1 MNNRQ
6 GAARLVALL
15 MHSRDQAHVY
25 HLLTR
30 SYAQHK
36 ALGKYYEKIVELFD
50 DYAEA
55 YMGRYGRFRAFS
67 VNSRLN
73 RDPRKAALYF
83 RQLNAKIRALKTPSD
98 SYLRNILDEIK
109 ALIRK
114 TQYMLTLK

>member
-1 MNNRQ
+1 MNRNQ
-6 GAARLVALL
+6 GASRLVALL

-25 HLLTR
+25 HLLTK

-36 ALGKYYEKIVELFD
+36 ALGKYYEKITELFD
-50 DYAEA
+50 DYSEA

-67 VNSRLN
+67 INSRVN
-73 RDPRKAALYF
+73 KDPRKAALYF
-83 RQLNAKIRALKTPSD
+83 RQLNTKIRMLKTPSD
-98 SYLRNILDEIK
+98 SYLRNILDEIR

>member
-1 MNNRQ
+1 MSQ

-25 HLLTR
+25 HLMTR

-36 ALGKYYEKIVELFD
+36 ALGKYYEKITELFD
-50 DYAEA
+50 DYSEA
-55 YMGRYGRFRAFS
+55 YMGKYGRFRAFS

-83 RQLNAKIRALKTPSD
+83 RKLNSKIRTLKTPTD

>member
-1 MNNRQ
+1 MNRSQ
-6 GAARLVALL
+6 GASRLVALL
-15 MHSRDQAHVY
+15 MHSRNQAHVY
-25 HLLTR
+25 HLLTK

-50 DYAEA
+50 DYSEA

-67 VNSRLN
+67 VNSRVN
-73 RDPRKAALYF
+73 KDPRKAALYF
-83 RQLNAKIRALKTPSD
+83 RQLNSKIRMLKTPSD
-98 SYLRNILDEIK
+98 SYLRNILDEIR